1 MPDKSFNKN
10 VERDPD
16 GIFDYVIVGAGST
29 GSTLAG
35 RLAENPQLKILVIEA
50 GGSDLHPMIRM
61 PIGYGKLFYDPK
73 VNWRFQTEPEP
84 ALTGKPMYWPRGKVL
99 GGSSSINAMV
109 YVRGHPNDFNEWGAV
124 APGWS
129 WKDLEPYFRKMENW
143 KGGPDQAR
151 GGSGPLSVT
160 DVSDKV
166 HPLTN
171 IYLKAA
177 SQLGF
182 PVNTDYNSTDMEGA
196 NIYQTTTD
204 KGFRASAYTAY
215 LRPVKNQVNIQ
226 VLTNAHAKKILLKG
240 KKAIGIEYSHKGKTK
255 IVHTNREV
263 ILSAGALLSPQ
274 LLQLSGIGPAPLLQ
288 RHNVEVLHHSPD
300 VGQHLKDHL
309 GIDHTLLVNQSSL
322 NQTLRPVWGKIRV
335 GLEYLLKQTGPLS
348 MSVNQGGGFVK
359 SDPSLTFPD
368 LQLYFSPLSYTV
380 APHGKRPMMSP
391 DPFAAVRLGFNPCKP
406 TSQGSIEI
414 KSNDAFV
421 APKFFGNYLSTDYDL
436 EMMLKGMRLM
446 RKFTQTPALKEIV
459 TKEHSP
465 GQTVQSDAEMIA
477 FARQNA
483 GTVFHQCGTCRMG
496 KDPSSS
502 VVDQNL
508 RVHGVEGLRVA
519 DASVFPTIPSGNIN
533 AAAILVGEKAAAI
546 LQEEA

>member
-1 MPDKSFNKN
+1 MPDKSFDKDADRN
-10 VERDPD
+10 PH

-35 RLAENPQLKILVIEA
+35 RLAENPRLKVLVIEA
-50 GGSDLHPMIRM
+50 GGSNLHPMIHM

-73 VNWRFQTEPEP
+73 VNWKFQTEPEP
-84 ALTGKPMYWPRGKVL
+84 ALTGTPMYWPRGKVL

-129 WKDLEPYFRKMENW
+129 WEDLEPYFRKMENW
-143 KGGPDQAR
+143 KGSPDQTR

-160 DVSDKV
+160 DVSEKV

-171 IYLKAA
+171 AYLKAA

-182 PVNTDYNSTDMEGA
+182 PINTDYNGTNMEGA
-196 NIYQTTTD
+196 TIYQTTTD

-215 LRPVKNQVNIQ
+215 LRPVKNQKNIQ
-226 VLTNAHAKKILLKG
+226 VLIKAHAKKIIFEG
-240 KKAIGIEYSHKGKTK
+240 KKAIGIEYFHKGKTK
-255 IVHTNREV
+255 FAQVNREV
-263 ILSAGALLSPQ
+263 ILSAGALLSPH
-274 LLQLSGIGPAPLLQ
+274 LLQLSGIGSAPLLQ
-288 RHNVEVLHHSPD
+288 RHKIAVLHNLPD

-309 GIDHTLLVNQSSL
+309 SIDHTLLVNQPSL
-322 NQTLRPVWGKIRV
+322 NQVLRPIWGKIKV
-335 GLEYLLKQTGPLS
+335 GLEYIFKQTGPLS
-348 MSVNQGGGFVK
+348 MSVNQGGGFIK
-359 SDPSLTFPD
+359 SDPSLQVPD

-380 APHGKRPMMSP
+380 APNGTRPMMSP
-391 DPFAAVRLGFNPCKP
+391 DPFAAVRIGFSPCKS
-406 TSQGSIEI
+406 TSEGRVEI
-414 KSNDAFV
+414 NSNNAFV
-421 APKFFGNYLSTDYDL
+421 APKFYGNYLSTDYDL
-436 EMMLKGMRLM
+436 QMMVKGMRLM
-446 RKFTQTPALKEIV
+446 RKFTETPAFKEIV
-459 TKEHSP
+459 TKEFSP
-465 GQTVQSDAEMIA
+465 GQDVQSDAEMID

-496 KDPSSS
+496 TDPSSS
-502 VVDQNL
+502 VVDQKL
-508 RVHGVEGLRVA
+508 RVHGVKALRVA